1 MGYSGSFL
9 REFKIEPDFE
19 RGDGTIWAK
28 KKREGGHP
36 GREIIRCQGAETGQG
51 GGIRQVSSQR
61 PGVEGSNT
69 KGRGP
74 KQQGGQ
80 ALMAFVGEL
89 PFADR
94 W

>member
-1 MGYSGSFL
+1 MG
-9 REFKIEPDFE
+9 
-19 RGDGTIWAK
+19 
-28 KKREGGHP
+28 
-36 GREIIRCQGAETGQG
+36 G

-80 ALMAFVGEL
+80 ALMAFMGEL